1 MSRLMLSAAA
11 MSVFLLSPAFAQ
23 DAAPADVILA
33 TVIGN
38 TVQGS
43 MADGEAYTEFYATD
57 GVIKAADYTGAWT
70 LEGDK
75 MCFAYDDA
83 PTCYAVGING
93 DQVTW
98 LDDAMVSAGTGTI
111 LPGNPS
117 NY

>member
-1 MSRLMLSAAA
+1 MFRPILSAAA
-11 MSVFLLSPAFAQ
+11 VSVLMLSPAFAQ
-23 DAAPADVILA
+23 DAAPADVILS

-43 MADGEAYTEFYATD
+43 MANGEAYIEFYATD

-83 PTCYAVGING
+83 PTCFAVSING